1 MIGLIPAYFNSP
13 SARYTPAVCVVV
25 LLLNA
30 WAVGKN
36 SRPGS
41 VPFIPDTRKPSRNI
55 QPSLIPAAQPNST
68 QETAGG
74 GNIFSPSTNFSF
86 DIQPANHPHV
96 PSSQELMQTKL
107 RLFLKDDIFSG
118 SAASGGKL
126 VTLTLDQLSIHS
138 ASLTNSARVVIQ
150 NAIVLAVNK
159 AGVSGVACLVRP
171 ASNADEFNSILL
183 VVTDIADDSRA
194 TPSAAIVKTPPVAKP
209 VEVVQAPPPPQPQPP
224 EPVQPPQAP
233 VVAPEIQTAS
243 AVDASQNIFSQSTDF
258 AFEME
263 PANHPRMPT
272 AQTLMST
279 SVTLY
284 QNGNVY
290 SGSAT
295 SNSKQI
301 TLTLDQLAKQGGS
314 LTDSAPAEIEK
325 AIVAKINDAG
335 ISGVQCLV
343 EPAPNAQSPNS
354 IKVVVAQL
362 AGVRTIAS
370 GVRGGETGQSVDSE
384 NHAAI
389 KQQSPLRQ
397 GDVLQKEVLE
407 DYLYSLSRF
416 PGRTVSAA
424 VSSEPSNAQVVL
436 DYYIQEKKIFDVY
449 ASVSNTGTTETSKYQ
464 ERVGLLAT
472 QLTNNDDILSIDYQ
486 NSNFSGTQNVN
497 GYYDARIGT
506 LKDFRWRVTGQWGQ
520 YYSSDLGLAAEDFNG
535 SNWGI
540 QGEVIW
546 TFLQKGNAF
555 FDLDLG
561 VKGWNAQTENNLLA
575 SNGNADFITLTGFVN
590 ALATGET
597 WALQGSVG
605 GMYTTT
611 NANQQNLDDLGRLNT
626 SSNFTTLNG
635 SVYGSFYLDPL
646 LDSSWKG
653 SKSIYKPL
661 VHEIFGSL
669 RGQYAFDYRLTP
681 LSQYTMGGLYT
692 VRGFAQSI
700 TAGDNALV
708 GTIEYRMHLP
718 RMFTPSTPTGSFPSA
733 AKPFRWA
740 PDSGTGASPDW
751 DLVLSG
757 FFDAGRVYNNQSYE
771 FEANTPMY
779 SAGVGL
785 DLTVL
790 QNISVG
796 IDWGWALNSISNPS
810 AGVQVD
816 SGSSQFWF
824 TATIVY

>member
-1 MIGLIPAYFNSP
+1 MLALCINTLAM
-13 SARYTPAVCVVV
+13 AQ
-25 LLLNA
+25 
-30 WAVGKN
+30 N

-41 VPFIPDTRKPSRNI
+41 VPLIPDVRKPNRNI
-55 QPSLIPAAQPNST
+55 QPSLTPAAHSKPRQAPVAS
-68 QETAGG
+68 EDV
-74 GNIFSPSTNFSF
+74 FSESTNFSF
-86 DIQPANHPHV
+86 DIQPASHANV
-96 PSSQELMQTKL
+96 LSNEELMRTSVTL
-107 RLFLKDDIFSG
+107 YLKDDIYSG
-118 SAASGGKL
+118 SPTSGGKIAKI
-126 VTLTLDQLSIHS
+126 TLEQLSAS
-138 ASLTNSARVVIQ
+138 EASLTNSARVVIQ

-159 AGVSGVACLVRP
+159 AGASGVACLVEP
-171 ASNADEFNSILL
+171 ARNSNETNSVL
-183 VVTDIADDSRA
+183 VVVTEVAGNSVRSPNGAIA
-194 TPSAAIVKTPPVAKP
+194 KTPPAKP
-209 VEVVQAPPPPQPQPP
+209 IPIATKPT
-224 EPVQPPQAP
+224 AP
-233 VVAPEIQTAS
+233 VNQPSPIVESNEGA
-243 AVDASQNIFSQSTDF
+243 FSQSTQF
-258 AFEME
+258 SVEME

-272 AQTLMST
+272 AETLMST

-284 QNGNVY
+284 QNGQVY
-290 SGSAT
+290 SGS
-295 SNSKQI
+295 SVSKGQKVS
-301 TLTLDQLAKQGGS
+301 LTLDQLAKQGGS
-314 LTDSAPAEIEK
+314 LTNSASTEIEK
-325 AIVAKINDAG
+325 AIVAKVNASG

-343 EPAPNAQSPNS
+343 EPAPNAQSANG
-354 IKVVVAQL
+354 IKVVAAQL
-362 AGVRTIAS
+362 AGVRTIAT
-370 GVRGGETGQSVDSE
+370 GVRGGETGQSINSDD
-384 NHAAI
+384 HAVI
-389 KQQSPLRQ
+389 KKQSPLNQ
-397 GDVLQKEVLE
+397 GDVMEKEVLE

-436 DYYIQEKKIFDVY
+436 DYYVQEKKIFDVY

-486 NSNFSGTQNVN
+486 NSNFSGTQSVN

-506 LKDFRWRVTGQWGQ
+506 LKDFRWRATGQWGQ
-520 YYSSDLGLAAEDFNG
+520 YYSSDLGLAGEDFNG
-535 SNWGI
+535 NNWGI

-575 SNGNADFITLTGFVN
+575 SNGNANFITWSGFVN

-597 WALQGSVG
+597 WALQGSLG

-626 SSNFTTLNG
+626 SSNFTTFNG

-733 AKPFRWA
+733 TKPFRWA
-740 PDSGTGASPDW
+740 PDSGTGAAPDW

-757 FFDAGRVYNNQSYE
+757 FFDGGRVYNNQAYE
-771 FEANTPMY
+771 FEANTAMY

-790 QNISVG
+790 QNLSVG

-824 TATIVY
+824 TATIIY

>member
-1 MIGLIPAYFNSP
+1 MINIFAFIFKVLSP
-13 SARYTPAVCVVV
+13 RCALKICMLALCINTLAM
-25 LLLNA
+25 A
-30 WAVGKN
+30 QN

-41 VPFIPDTRKPSRNI
+41 VPLIPDVRKPNRTI
-55 QPSLIPAAQPNST
+55 QPSLTPAAQSKPRQAPVAS
-68 QETAGG
+68 EDV
-74 GNIFSPSTNFSF
+74 FSESTNFSF
-86 DIQPANHPHV
+86 DIQPPNHANV
-96 PSSQELMQTKL
+96 LSNEELMRTSVTL
-107 RLFLKDDIFSG
+107 YLKDDIYSG
-118 SAASGGKL
+118 SPTSGGKL
-126 VTLTLDQLSIHS
+126 AKITLEQLSAS
-138 ASLTNSARVVIQ
+138 EASLTNSARVVIQ

-159 AGVSGVACLVRP
+159 AGASGVACLVEP
-171 ASNADEFNSILL
+171 ARNSNETNSVLV
-183 VVTDIADDSRA
+183 VVTDVAGNSVRSPNGAIA
-194 TPSAAIVKTPPVAKP
+194 KTPPAKP
-209 VEVVQAPPPPQPQPP
+209 NRIATKPTAPTK
-224 EPVQPPQAP
+224 AP
-233 VVAPEIQTAS
+233 
-243 AVDASQNIFSQSTDF
+243 ASQPKTKVVSNEGLFSESTQF
-258 AFEME
+258 SVEMQ

-272 AQTLMST
+272 AETLMST

-284 QNGNVY
+284 QNGKVY
-290 SGSAT
+290 SGSSA
-295 SNSKQI
+295 SKGQKVSI
-301 TLTLDQLAKQGGS
+301 TLDQLAKQGGS
-314 LTDSAPAEIEK
+314 LTDSASTEIEK
-325 AIVAKINDAG
+325 AIVAKVNASG

-343 EPAPNAQSPNS
+343 EPAPNAQSANG
-354 IKVVVAQL
+354 IKVVAAQL
-362 AGVRTIAS
+362 AGVRTIAT
-370 GVRGGETGQSVDSE
+370 GVRGGETGQSINSD
-384 NHAAI
+384 NHATI
-389 KQQSPLRQ
+389 KKQSPLNQ
-397 GDVLQKEVLE
+397 GDVMDKEVLE

-436 DYYIQEKKIFDVY
+436 DYYVQEKKIFDVY

-486 NSNFSGTQNVN
+486 NSNFSGTQSVN

-506 LKDFRWRVTGQWGQ
+506 LKDFRWRATGQWGQ

-546 TFLQKGNAF
+546 TFLQKGNSF

-575 SNGNADFITLTGFVN
+575 SNGNANFITWSGFVN

-611 NANQQNLDDLGRLNT
+611 DANQQNLDDLGRLNT

-646 LDSSWKG
+646 LDSTWKG
-653 SKSIYKPL
+653 SKSLYKPL

-733 AKPFRWA
+733 TKPFRWA
-740 PDSGTGASPDW
+740 PDSGTGAAPDW

-757 FFDAGRVYNNQSYE
+757 FFDGGRVYNNQAYE
-771 FEANTPMY
+771 FEANTAMY

-790 QNISVG
+790 QNLSVG
-796 IDWGWALNSISNPS
+796 LDWGWALNSISNPQ

>member
-1 MIGLIPAYFNSP
+1 MIGVIPAYFNRP
-13 SARYTPAVCVVV
+13 SARYTPAICVVV
-25 LLLNA
+25 LLLNT
-30 WAVGKN
+30 WAVGQN

-55 QPSLIPAAQPNST
+55 QPSIIPAAQPNST

-194 TPSAAIVKTPPVAKP
+194 TPSTAIVKTPPVAKP

-224 EPVQPPQAP
+224 EPAQPPQAP

-272 AQTLMST
+272 AETLMAT

-284 QNGNVY
+284 QNGTVY

-295 SNSKQI
+295 SNNKQI

-486 NSNFSGTQNVN
+486 NSNFSGTQSVN

-535 SNWGI
+535 NNWGV
-540 QGEVIW
+540 QGDLIW
-546 TFLQKGNAF
+546 TFLQKGNSF
-555 FDLDLG
+555 FDFDAG
-561 VKGWNAQTENNLLA
+561 FKGWNATTQNNLLG
-575 SNGNADFITLTGFVN
+575 SNGNADFMTVSGMFN
-590 ALATGET
+590 AIATGET
-597 WALQGSVG
+597 SAIQGSLG
-605 GMYTTT
+605 AMYTTT
-611 NANQQNLDDLGRLNT
+611 NANQQNLDDLGRINT
-626 SSNFTTLNG
+626 SSNWTTLNG

-646 LDSSWKG
+646 VDSSWST
-653 SKSIYKPL
+653 SKSLYKPL

-708 GTIEYRMHLP
+708 GTVEYRMHIP
-718 RMFTPSTPTGSFPSA
+718 RMFSAAVPTGSFPSA

-740 PDSGTGASPDW
+740 PDSNTGGAPDW
-751 DLVLSG
+751 DLVFNT
-757 FFDAGRVYNNQSYE
+757 FFDAGTVSNNQAYA

-779 SAGVGL
+779 SAGVGI
-785 DLTVL
+785 DLTIL
-790 QNISVG
+790 NNISLGV
-796 IDWGWALNSISNPS
+796 DWGWALNSISNQS

-824 TATIVY
+824 TATIIY

>member
-1 MIGLIPAYFNSP
+1 MLAL
-13 SARYTPAVCVVV
+13 CVNT
-25 LLLNA
+25 LA
-30 WAVGKN
+30 MAQN

-41 VPFIPDTRKPSRNI
+41 VPLIPDMRKPNRDI
-55 QPSLIPAAQPNST
+55 QPSLTPAVQSKPRQAPIAS
-68 QETAGG
+68 ED
-74 GNIFSPSTNFSF
+74 IFSESTNFSF
-86 DIQPANHPHV
+86 DIQPAKHANV
-96 PSSQELMQTKL
+96 LSNEELMRTSVKL
-107 RLFLKDDIFSG
+107 YLRDDIYSG
-118 SAASGGKL
+118 SPTSGGKL
-126 VTLTLDQLSIHS
+126 ANLTLAQLSAS
-138 ASLTNSARVVIQ
+138 DASLTSSARVVIQ

-159 AGVSGVACLVRP
+159 AGASGVACLVEP
-171 ASNADEFNSILL
+171 ALNSNEKNSVLV
-183 VVTDIADDSRA
+183 VVTD
-194 TPSAAIVKTPPVAKP
+194 VANGLRP
-209 VEVVQAPPPPQPQPP
+209 ALP
-224 EPVQPPQAP
+224 EASPTTSP
-233 VVAPEIQTAS
+233 VVKPAEMAQQPAKQPVVESNEGA
-243 AVDASQNIFSQSTDF
+243 FSQSTQF
-258 AFEME
+258 SVEMQ

-272 AQTLMST
+272 AETLMST

-284 QNGNVY
+284 QNGKVY
-290 SGSAT
+290 SGS
-295 SNSKQI
+295 SVSKGQKVS
-301 TLTLDQLAKQGGS
+301 LTLDQLAQQGGS
-314 LTDSAPAEIEK
+314 LTNSASTEIEK
-325 AIVAKINDAG
+325 AIVAKVNASG

-343 EPAPNAQSPNS
+343 EPAPNAQSANG
-354 IKVVVAQL
+354 IKVVAAQL
-362 AGVRTIAS
+362 AGVRTIAT
-370 GVRGGETGQSVDSE
+370 GVRGGETGQSINSD
-384 NHAAI
+384 NHATI
-389 KQQSPLRQ
+389 KKQSPLNQ
-397 GDVLQKEVLE
+397 GDVMDKEVLE

-486 NSNFSGTQNVN
+486 NSNFSGTQSVN

-506 LKDFRWRVTGQWGQ
+506 LKDFRWRATGQWGQ

-546 TFLQKGNAF
+546 TFLQKGNSF

-575 SNGNADFITLTGFVN
+575 SNGNANFITWSGFVN

-611 NANQQNLDDLGRLNT
+611 DANQQNLDDLGRLNT

-646 LDSSWKG
+646 LDSTWKG
-653 SKSIYKPL
+653 SKSLYKPL

-733 AKPFRWA
+733 TKPFRWA
-740 PDSGTGASPDW
+740 PDSGTGAAPDW

-790 QNISVG
+790 QNLTVG

>member
-1 MIGLIPAYFNSP
+1 MLAL
-13 SARYTPAVCVVV
+13 CVNT
-25 LLLNA
+25 LA
-30 WAVGKN
+30 MAQN

-41 VPFIPDTRKPSRNI
+41 VPLIPDMRKPNRDI
-55 QPSLIPAAQPNST
+55 QPSLTPAVQSKPRQAPIAS
-68 QETAGG
+68 ED
-74 GNIFSPSTNFSF
+74 IFSESTNFSF
-86 DIQPANHPHV
+86 DIQPAKHANV
-96 PSSQELMQTKL
+96 LSNEELMRTSVKL
-107 RLFLKDDIFSG
+107 YLRDDIYSG
-118 SAASGGKL
+118 SPTSGGKL
-126 VTLTLDQLSIHS
+126 ANLTLAQLSAS
-138 ASLTNSARVVIQ
+138 DASLTSSARVVIQ

-159 AGVSGVACLVRP
+159 AGASGVACLVEP
-171 ASNADEFNSILL
+171 ALNSNEKNSVLV
-183 VVTDIADDSRA
+183 VVTD
-194 TPSAAIVKTPPVAKP
+194 VANGLRP
-209 VEVVQAPPPPQPQPP
+209 ALP
-224 EPVQPPQAP
+224 EASPTTSP
-233 VVAPEIQTAS
+233 VVKPAEMAQQPAKQPVVESNEGA
-243 AVDASQNIFSQSTDF
+243 FSQSTQF
-258 AFEME
+258 SVEMQ

-272 AQTLMST
+272 AETLMST

-284 QNGNVY
+284 QNGKVY
-290 SGSAT
+290 SGS
-295 SNSKQI
+295 SVSKGQKVS
-301 TLTLDQLAKQGGS
+301 LTLDQLAQQGGS
-314 LTDSAPAEIEK
+314 LTNSASTEIEK
-325 AIVAKINDAG
+325 AIVAKVNASG

-343 EPAPNAQSPNS
+343 EPAPNAQSANG
-354 IKVVVAQL
+354 IKVVAAQL
-362 AGVRTIAS
+362 AGVRTIAT
-370 GVRGGETGQSVDSE
+370 GVRGGETGQSINSD
-384 NHAAI
+384 NHATI
-389 KQQSPLRQ
+389 KKQSPLNQ
-397 GDVLQKEVLE
+397 GDVMDKEVLE

-436 DYYIQEKKIFDVY
+436 DYYVQEKKIFDVY

-486 NSNFSGTQNVN
+486 NSNFSGTQSVN

-506 LKDFRWRVTGQWGQ
+506 LKDFRWRATGQWGQ

-546 TFLQKGNAF
+546 TFLQKGNSF

-575 SNGNADFITLTGFVN
+575 SNGNANFITWSGFVN

-611 NANQQNLDDLGRLNT
+611 DANQQNLDDLGRLNT

-646 LDSSWKG
+646 LDSTWKG
-653 SKSIYKPL
+653 SKSLYKPL

-733 AKPFRWA
+733 TKPFRWA
-740 PDSGTGASPDW
+740 PDSGTGAAPDW

-790 QNISVG
+790 QNLTVG

>member
-1 MIGLIPAYFNSP
+1 MAQ
-13 SARYTPAVCVVV
+13 
-25 LLLNA
+25 
-30 WAVGKN
+30 N

-41 VPFIPDTRKPSRNI
+41 VPLIPDMRKPNRDI
-55 QPSLIPAAQPNST
+55 QPSLTPAVQSKPRQAPIAS
-68 QETAGG
+68 ED
-74 GNIFSPSTNFSF
+74 IFSESTNFSF
-86 DIQPANHPHV
+86 DIQPAKHANV
-96 PSSQELMQTKL
+96 LSNEELMRTSVKL
-107 RLFLKDDIFSG
+107 YLRDDIYSG
-118 SAASGGKL
+118 SPTSGGKL
-126 VTLTLDQLSIHS
+126 ANLTLAQLSAS
-138 ASLTNSARVVIQ
+138 DASLTSSARVVIQ

-159 AGVSGVACLVRP
+159 AGASGVACLVEP
-171 ASNADEFNSILL
+171 ALNSNEKNSVLV
-183 VVTDIADDSRA
+183 VVTD
-194 TPSAAIVKTPPVAKP
+194 VANGLRP
-209 VEVVQAPPPPQPQPP
+209 ALP
-224 EPVQPPQAP
+224 EASPTTSP
-233 VVAPEIQTAS
+233 VVKPAEMAQQPAKQPVVESNEGA
-243 AVDASQNIFSQSTDF
+243 FSQSTQF
-258 AFEME
+258 SVEMQ

-272 AQTLMST
+272 AETLMST

-284 QNGNVY
+284 QNGKVY
-290 SGSAT
+290 SGS
-295 SNSKQI
+295 SVSKGQKVS
-301 TLTLDQLAKQGGS
+301 LTLDQLAQQGGS
-314 LTDSAPAEIEK
+314 LTNSASTEIEK
-325 AIVAKINDAG
+325 AIVAKVNASG

-343 EPAPNAQSPNS
+343 EPAPNAQSANG
-354 IKVVVAQL
+354 IKVVAAQL
-362 AGVRTIAS
+362 AGVRTIAT
-370 GVRGGETGQSVDSE
+370 GVRGGETGQSINSD
-384 NHAAI
+384 NHATI
-389 KQQSPLRQ
+389 KKQSPLNQ
-397 GDVLQKEVLE
+397 GDVMDKEVLE

-486 NSNFSGTQNVN
+486 NSNFSGTQSVN

-506 LKDFRWRVTGQWGQ
+506 LKDFRWRATGQWGQ
-520 YYSSDLGLAAEDFNG
+520 YYSSDLGLAGEDFNG
-535 SNWGI
+535 NNWGI

-546 TFLQKGNAF
+546 TFLQKGNSF

-575 SNGNADFITLTGFVN
+575 SNGNANFITLSGFVN

-597 WALQGSVG
+597 WALQGSLG
-605 GMYTTT
+605 GMYTTS
-611 NANQQNLDDLGRLNT
+611 NANQQNLDDLGRLDS

-733 AKPFRWA
+733 TKPFRWA
-740 PDSGTGASPDW
+740 PDSGTGAAPDW

-757 FFDAGRVYNNQSYE
+757 FFDGGRVYNNQAYE
-771 FEANTPMY
+771 FEANTAMY

-790 QNISVG
+790 QNLSVG
-796 IDWGWALNSISNPS
+796 LDWGWALNSISNPQ

>member
-1 MIGLIPAYFNSP
+1 MLALCINTLAM
-13 SARYTPAVCVVV
+13 AQ
-25 LLLNA
+25 
-30 WAVGKN
+30 N

-41 VPFIPDTRKPSRNI
+41 VPLIPDVRKPNRTI
-55 QPSLIPAAQPNST
+55 QPSLTPAAQSKPRQAPVAS
-68 QETAGG
+68 EDV
-74 GNIFSPSTNFSF
+74 FSESTNFSF
-86 DIQPANHPHV
+86 DIQPASHANV
-96 PSSQELMQTKL
+96 LSNEELMRTSVTL
-107 RLFLKDDIFSG
+107 YLKDDIYSG
-118 SAASGGKL
+118 SPTSGGKL
-126 VTLTLDQLSIHS
+126 AKITLEQLSAS
-138 ASLTNSARVVIQ
+138 EASLTNSARVVIQ

-159 AGVSGVACLVRP
+159 AGASGVACLVEP
-171 ASNADEFNSILL
+171 ARNSNETNSVL
-183 VVTDIADDSRA
+183 VVVTEVAGNSVRSPNGAIA
-194 TPSAAIVKTPPVAKP
+194 KTLPAKP
-209 VEVVQAPPPPQPQPP
+209 IPIATKPT
-224 EPVQPPQAP
+224 AP
-233 VVAPEIQTAS
+233 VNQPSPIVESNEGA
-243 AVDASQNIFSQSTDF
+243 FSQSTQF
-258 AFEME
+258 SVEMQ

-272 AQTLMST
+272 AETLMST

-284 QNGNVY
+284 QNGKVY
-290 SGSAT
+290 SGS
-295 SNSKQI
+295 SVSKGQKVS
-301 TLTLDQLAKQGGS
+301 LTLDQLAQQGGS
-314 LTDSAPAEIEK
+314 LTNSAATEIEK
-325 AIVAKINDAG
+325 AIVAKVNASG

-343 EPAPNAQSPNS
+343 EPAPNAQSANG
-354 IKVVVAQL
+354 IKVVAAQL
-362 AGVRTIAS
+362 AGVRTIAT
-370 GVRGGETGQSVDSE
+370 GVRGGETGQSINSD
-384 NHAAI
+384 NHATI
-389 KQQSPLRQ
+389 KKQSPLNQ
-397 GDVLQKEVLE
+397 GDVMDKEVLE

-486 NSNFSGTQNVN
+486 NSNFSGTQSVN

-506 LKDFRWRVTGQWGQ
+506 LKDFRWRATGQWGQ
-520 YYSSDLGLAAEDFNG
+520 YYSSDLGLAGEDFNG
-535 SNWGI
+535 NNWGI

-575 SNGNADFITLTGFVN
+575 SNGNANFITLTGFVN

-646 LDSSWKG
+646 LDSTWKG
-653 SKSIYKPL
+653 SKSLYKPL

-733 AKPFRWA
+733 TKPFRWA
-740 PDSGTGASPDW
+740 PDSGTGAAPDW

-757 FFDAGRVYNNQSYE
+757 FFDGGRVYNNQSYE
-771 FEANTPMY
+771 FEANTVMY

-790 QNISVG
+790 QNLSVG
-796 IDWGWALNSISNPS
+796 VDWGWALNSISNPS

>member
-1 MIGLIPAYFNSP
+1 MLALCINTLAM
-13 SARYTPAVCVVV
+13 AQ
-25 LLLNA
+25 
-30 WAVGKN
+30 N

-41 VPFIPDTRKPSRNI
+41 VPLIPDVRKPNKNI
-55 QPSLIPAAQPNST
+55 QPSLTPTGQSKPRQAPVAS
-68 QETAGG
+68 EDV
-74 GNIFSPSTNFSF
+74 FSESTNFSF
-86 DIQPANHPHV
+86 DIQPANHANV
-96 PSSQELMQTKL
+96 LSNEELMRTSVTL
-107 RLFLKDDIFSG
+107 YLKDDIYSG
-118 SAASGGKL
+118 SPTSGGALAKI
-126 VTLTLDQLSIHS
+126 TLEQLSAS
-138 ASLTNSARVVIQ
+138 EASLTNSARVVIQ

-159 AGVSGVACLVRP
+159 AGASGVACLVEP
-171 ASNADEFNSILL
+171 ARNSNETNSVLV
-183 VVTDIADDSRA
+183 VVTDVAGNSVRSPNGIIA
-194 TPSAAIVKTPPVAKP
+194 KTPTAKP
-209 VEVVQAPPPPQPQPP
+209 NRIATKPTAPTK
-224 EPVQPPQAP
+224 AP
-233 VVAPEIQTAS
+233 
-243 AVDASQNIFSQSTDF
+243 ASQPKTKVVSNEGLFSESTQF
-258 AFEME
+258 SVEMQ

-272 AQTLMST
+272 AETLMST

-284 QNGNVY
+284 QNGKVY
-290 SGSAT
+290 SGSSA
-295 SNSKQI
+295 SKGQKVSI
-301 TLTLDQLAKQGGS
+301 TLDQLAKQGGS
-314 LTDSAPAEIEK
+314 LTDSASTEIEK
-325 AIVAKINDAG
+325 AIVAKVNASG

-343 EPAPNAQSPNS
+343 EPAPNAQSANG
-354 IKVVVAQL
+354 IKVVAAQL
-362 AGVRTIAS
+362 AGVRTIAT
-370 GVRGGETGQSVDSE
+370 GVRGGETGQSINSD
-384 NHAAI
+384 NHAVI
-389 KQQSPLRQ
+389 KKQSPLNQ
-397 GDVLQKEVLE
+397 GDVMEKEVLE

-436 DYYIQEKKIFDVY
+436 DYYVQEKKIFDVY

-486 NSNFSGTQNVN
+486 NSNFSGTQSVN

-506 LKDFRWRVTGQWGQ
+506 LKDFRWRATGQWGQ
-520 YYSSDLGLAAEDFNG
+520 YYSSDLGLASEDFNG
-535 SNWGI
+535 NNWGI

-575 SNGNADFITLTGFVN
+575 SNGNANFITLSGFVN

-597 WALQGSVG
+597 WALQGSLG

-611 NANQQNLDDLGRLNT
+611 NANQQNLDDLGRLNS
-626 SSNFTTLNG
+626 SSNFTTFNG

-646 LDSSWKG
+646 LDSTWKG
-653 SKSIYKPL
+653 SKSLYKPL

-733 AKPFRWA
+733 TKPFRWA
-740 PDSGTGASPDW
+740 PDSGTGAAPDW

-757 FFDAGRVYNNQSYE
+757 FFDGGRVYNNQAYA
-771 FEANTPMY
+771 FEADTPMY

-790 QNISVG
+790 QNLSVG
-796 IDWGWALNSISNPS
+796 VDWGWALNSISNPS